1 MFIIVIGLVVMGAAN
16 AGTIFVDSGESRKV
30 FGEFDPDVTVES
42 LSVESDGSFYWGIRA
57 ADMEDTEYASVYI
70 GAQSDRFFISVGAGR
85 LEDEVPLLATTSVV
99 EVQGGIQL
107 GLRWFHIRTGLRHL
121 SDPQEIDDGRDFV
134 FIAAGVQ
141 F

>member
-16 AGTIFVDSGESRKV
+16 PGTIFVDSGESRKV